1 MTIKHGIYDGAQILA
16 RNSIEELNITIPE
29 IVVLCKDSHPY
40 TSALLKV

>member
-1 MTIKHGIYDGAQILA
+1 MTIKHGIYDRTQILA
-16 RNSIEELNITIPE
+16 NSIEELNITIPE